1 MIHGLGLVL
10 ESGWGL
16 EKGIVRMC
24 EEVVKQQQQKQQ
36 LRGRKRKE
44 EKEEAIHVTED
55 LPVLLML
62 PLDPEVLEIHIVR
75 SGLEGKMWETNPT
88 GQESEPHAQLPV

>member
-1 MIHGLGLVL
+1 MTHGLDLVL
-10 ESGWGL
+10 VSGRGL

-24 EEVVKQQQQKQQ
+24 EEVVKQQQQQQ

-55 LPVLLML
+55 LQVLLML
-62 PLDPEVLEIHIVR
+62 PLNPEVLEIHIVH
-75 SGLEGKMWETNPT
+75 SGLEGKRWETNPT
-88 GQESEPHAQLPV
+88 GRESEPRAQLLV